1 MKKMALVIS
10 AICISALLVTLEV
23 RAGLAFGIGGSIS
36 AELSIGQ
43 IYRISLPDVDGNTF
57 STADGRITVI
67 ALTSQTNI
75 DKARLVGDRIPD
87 VCLANPSFRMIT
99 ILAFEKNHSR
109 PVRALMSAMV
119 RRRLDSEARRLQSR
133 YDQSKIERNARQ
145 DVFAVA
151 DFGGAIA
158 GELGSRPEAD
168 LFRVFVFGKNGE
180 LLKQW
185 NDVPSPEELA
195 AALKQN

>member
-1 MKKMALVIS
+1 MTRIVLLAGG
-10 AICISALLVTLEV
+10 ICISWA
-23 RAGLAFGIGGSIS
+23 SIF
-36 AELSIGQ
+36 AQLTVGQ
-43 IYRISLPDVDGNTF
+43 IYRTSLPDVDGNTF

-87 VCLANPSFRMIT
+87 VCLANPNYRMIT
-99 ILAFEKNHSR
+99 VLAFEKNHSR
-109 PVRALMSAMV
+109 PIRAVMSAMM
-119 RRRLDSEARRLQSR
+119 RHRLDAEAHRLQSR
-133 YDQSKIERNARQ
+133 YDQLKIDRNARQ

-158 GELGSRPEAD
+158 VQLGSKSESG

-185 NDVPSPEELA
+185 SDVPSAEELA
-195 AALKQN
+195 AVLKQN